1 METKDIKSLCS
12 DSEEHEMQQ
21 MQKQAKSMKQKF
33 NTFKS
38 TLVHHMDN
46 LAKQL
51 NTEVLH
57 EKDSKS
63 ALSVIKVN
71 DTDIRPFDDR
81 EPMAE
86 VPNTIEY
93 NVFAVKTQH
102 TEQPENMN
110 DTSLNEKVDSN
121 TTPDSSDMCNN
132 EIKADQNADDYEDD
146 CVMLANLIENL
157 KFDTDENKKI

>member
-1 METKDIKSLCS
+1 
-12 DSEEHEMQQ
+12 
-21 MQKQAKSMKQKF
+21 
-33 NTFKS
+33 
-38 TLVHHMDN
+38 
-46 LAKQL
+46 
-51 NTEVLH
+51 
-57 EKDSKS
+57 
-63 ALSVIKVN
+63 
-71 DTDIRPFDDR
+71 
-81 EPMAE
+81 MAE

-110 DTSLNEKVDSN
+110 DTSLKEKVDSN
-121 TTPDSSDMCNN
+121 TTHDSSNMCNN